1 MLNKIYKYFF
11 YLVLVLIFLFIS
23 FITFNSDLR
32 RSILHAGI
40 NSYKVYMIVSI
51 QSDLKKDV
59 PDFSSINNKILG
71 FMNIS
76 NKIANG
82 KSKLL
87 IGIYDVTNL
96 AQSKII
102 HKKDFGKL
110 EKVFSELVKMDPL
123 LFEARVWYAESLI
136 SKGKNREAIDQ
147 AEEALKLNPSS
158 DDAYRILISLASEN
172 KNIKLLNFYCSKFLN
187 ASLGGKNQRFKSM
200 LFNGANLNK
209 FGVEF
214 NPKINKSN
222 EIYIHSGINLNEKSN
237 YEIIPSKEMDIKNL
251 NMFFSLIPGV
261 SLEIKKI
268 TLFSE
273 QNFTDIGQNDFLITS
288 KNSFFD
294 SSRKIIFMENEDEIL
309 NIKFDQNYKKVDKII
324 FDMIF
329 RKLDL
334 SSHKCKLN
342 EKNN

>member
-1 MLNKIYKYFF
+1 
-11 YLVLVLIFLFIS
+11 
-23 FITFNSDLR
+23 
-32 RSILHAGI
+32 
-40 NSYKVYMIVSI
+40 MIVSI

-59 PDFSSINNKILG
+59 PDFSSVNNKILG
-71 FMNIS
+71 FMNIA

-87 IGIYDVTNL
+87 IGIYDATNL

-136 SKGKNREAIDQ
+136 SKGKKREAIDQ

-209 FGVEF
+209 FGVEL

-273 QNFTDIGQNDFLITS
+273 QNFTDISQNDFLITS
-288 KNSFFD
+288 KNSFFY
-294 SSRKIIFMENEDEIL
+294 SSKKIIFMENEDEIL